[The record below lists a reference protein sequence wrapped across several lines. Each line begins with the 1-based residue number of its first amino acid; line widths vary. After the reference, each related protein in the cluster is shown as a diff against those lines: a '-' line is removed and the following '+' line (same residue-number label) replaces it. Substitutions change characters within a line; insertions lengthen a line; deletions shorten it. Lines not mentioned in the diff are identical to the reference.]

1 MSCTNRPIANYRSY
15 RQLSGSRLIGLWL
28 TRHASQ
34 IAHKTCNTAYTA
46 HHLPPLGRM
55 NPQGFG
61 PGKEMGKST
70 GEHSRTRPLFAQCQL
85 SKFSSQAKHVRHMYD
100 ALARHY
106 WTARALDCS
115 HCICFAQPA
124 YGDTNAKSFAYHS
137 YAALHAVRLNWT
149 RPKPP
154 SQYYR
159 TLPFSLFGSSTIQ
172 ASPAFSFTCPS
183 MALLNHLWI
192 VAFFCQYSLRCT
204 YAHFLNPL

>member
-1 MSCTNRPIANYRSY
+1 MSCTNRPTANYRSY

-85 SKFSSQAKHVRHMYD
+85 SKFSSKPNMSATCMMLFHG
-100 ALARHY
+100 
-106 WTARALDCS
+106 TT
-115 HCICFAQPA
+115 
-124 YGDTNAKSFAYHS
+124 G
-137 YAALHAVRLNWT
+137 LHARWIAPIASVSPNPHTGIRMLSRLLTILT
-149 RPKPP
+149 RP
-154 SQYYR
+154 Y
-159 TLPFSLFGSSTIQ
+159 TL
-172 ASPAFSFTCPS
+172 
-183 MALLNHLWI
+183 
-192 VAFFCQYSLRCT
+192 
-204 YAHFLNPL
+204 YA